1 MIKLETSFSCIVD
14 RYSDSLTK
22 LAGKSSLHFSAPSAP
37 SAPSA
42 SLRLNS
48 TFISLTAANPRD
60 VAGVFF
66 EGSHDCCFTAEAGLL
81 NALEGLLHAFVVLR
95 HNFDE
100 FRNYGVPV
108 GENLRGASAFGV
120 SLVTLEHHP
129 DLLDVVG

>member
-22 LAGKSSLHFSAPSAP
+22 LAGKSSLHL

-81 NALEGLLHAFVVLR
+81 NALEGLLHALVVLR
-95 HNFDE
+95 HDFDG
-100 FRNYGVPV
+100 FRNDGVPV
-108 GENLRGASAFGV
+108 GENLRGASRFGV
-120 SLVTLEHHP
+120 SLVRLEHHP